1 MVKSVCLPVCFL
13 IYYNL
18 SYREKYKMERK
29 ELDAV
34 VGGEEDN
41 VLEQG
46 MLPKLKKRVR

>member
-29 ELDAV
+29 ELLISQHNNALHERSYPV
-34 VGGEEDN
+34 H
-41 VLEQG
+41 
-46 MLPKLKKRVR
+46 